1 MIVRLLWNQ
10 TMLCSS
16 TPRSEETLTLEELR
30 SFAESKLARYKL
42 PLKLHVVPQLPRNP
56 AGKVLKFQLREQ
68 LS

>member
-1 MIVRLLWNQ
+1 VAALNA
-10 TMLCSS
+10 
-16 TPRSEETLTLEELR
+16 EETLTLEELR